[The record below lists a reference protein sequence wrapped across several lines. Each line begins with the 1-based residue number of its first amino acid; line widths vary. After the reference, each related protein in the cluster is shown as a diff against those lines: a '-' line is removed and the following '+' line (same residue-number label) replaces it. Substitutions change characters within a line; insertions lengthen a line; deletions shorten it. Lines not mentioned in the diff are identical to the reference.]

1 MPGGDRC
8 TVGGCNNDQRYK
20 EKQVIRSHVSCL
32 QFHVLP
38 KDENIRNR
46 WVKSIEKGRVD
57 FQPGKNITVCSNH
70 FVDAAPSHA
79 NPVPTLFMTESDS
92 NFLNSPKRRRS
103 ITRSDIKPVKRKLTD
118 IVDVEDSDN
127 ENEII
132 EAKEAKMT
140 LCLKSV
146 QITKDSDVHFYTGL
160 QCTDMFGLL
169 FEHLQKKASCM
180 QYWKGEK
187 QTQKETPAR
196 YKDAADYQVSTY
208 SRPGPDRKLP
218 LEHEFLLVM
227 MRLRLGLLTHDL
239 AIRFGISDS
248 LTSSIFFTWV
258 RLMRLELSCL
268 IIWPPKEV
276 VRVNLP
282 ECFLKYYPKV
292 RCIIDCSEVFIETP
306 SSLELQAQCYS
317 DYKHHTT
324 IKYLVSVTPNGM
336 FSYISPC
343 YGGRASDK
351 FIVKDCGFLRLIEPF
366 DQVMADRGFKIKE
379 DLMMVQA
386 KLAIPPSTLGSLQ
399 MTSNDVAET
408 SRIANVRIYVEQ
420 AIGRLKTFR
429 ILKNEIPVS
438 CLPVCDD
445 IIIVCAACCNLLDP
459 LCV

>member
-8 TVGGCNNDQRYK
+8 TVGGCNNDRRYK
-20 EKQVIRSHVSCL
+20 EKQVVRSHVSHL

-38 KDENIRNR
+38 RNEIIKNR

-57 FQPGKNITVCSNH
+57 FKPGKHITVCSNH
-70 FVDAAPSHA
+70 FVDAEPTSA

-92 NFLNSPKRRRS
+92 NYLNSPKKRRS
-103 ITRSDIKPVKRKLTD
+103 IIKSTSQPVKRKLTD
-118 IVDVEDSDN
+118 IDKKDSDS
-127 ENEII
+127 ENET
-132 EAKEAKMT
+132 ETKVEKMS
-140 LCLKSV
+140 LCLKSI
-146 QITKDSDVHFYTGL
+146 QLTRDADVHFYTGL
-160 QCTDMFGLL
+160 QSTDMFGLL
-169 FEHLQKKASCM
+169 FDHLKCKASTM

-187 QTQKETPAR
+187 QTEKETPVR
-196 YKDAADYQVSTY
+196 YKAADSNQASTY

-239 AIRFGISDS
+239 SIRFGISDS

-282 ECFLKYYPKV
+282 ECFRKFYPKV

-324 IKYLVSVTPNGM
+324 IKFLVSVTPNGM

-351 FIVKDCGFLRLIEPF
+351 FIVKDCGFLKLIEPF
-366 DQVMADRGFKIKE
+366 DQVMTDRGFKIKE

-386 KLAIPPSTLGSLQ
+386 KLAIPPSTIGSLQ
-399 MTSNDVAET
+399 MTRSDVSET
-408 SRIANVRIYVEQ
+408 SKIANVRIYVEQ